1 MSSGG
6 GDGGK
11 HESAEARQLY
21 RIKGEIA
28 REQWDEHKRLGSP
41 VLADLAAEA
50 QAGPSAARYKERIGA
65 AGADVSHAF
74 GREREMS
81 RREMGRYGVNPA
93 SGRFVGADRAMGL
106 AEAGAT
112 AGAMTRARRGV
123 DDEDYARK
131 INLVGIT
138 TGQGAQAQQGLASAA
153 SGLNNIANAKANAK
167 ANHQQGLG
175 MMAATTLNAATIAF

>member
-6 GDGGK
+6 GGGGGQ
-11 HESAEARQLY
+11 ESAEARELY
-21 RIKGEIA
+21 RTQGQIA

-50 QAGPSAARYKERIGA
+50 QAGTSAARYKERIGA
-65 AGADVSHAF
+65 AGADVTHAF
-74 GREREMS
+74 GREREMR
-81 RREMGRYGVNPA
+81 RREMSRYGLNPA
-93 SGRFVGADRAMGL
+93 SGRFVGTDRAMGI

-123 DDEDYARK
+123 DDEDYAKK

-138 TGQGAQAQQGLASAA
+138 TRQGAQAQQGLSSAA
-153 SGLNNIANAKANAK
+153 GGLQGIANAKDQRRD
-167 ANHQQGLG
+167 NHQAGMGQLLG
-175 MMAATTLNAATIAF
+175 TGITAGAVVF

>member
-1 MSSGG
+1 MSVGGGSGG
-6 GDGGK
+6 K
-11 HESAEARQLY
+11 QESAEARELY
-21 RIKGEIA
+21 RIQGQIA

-41 VLADLAAEA
+41 VLENLAADA

-74 GREREMS
+74 GREREMQ
-81 RREMGRYGVNPA
+81 RREMGRYGLNPS
-93 SGRFVGADRAMGL
+93 SGRFVGTDRAMGIS
-106 AEAGAT
+106 EAGAT

-138 TGQGAQAQQGLASAA
+138 TGQGAQAQQGLSSAA
-153 SGLNNIANAKANAK
+153 GGLSGIANQKANAK
-167 ANHQQGLG
+167 ANQQAGIGQLVG
-175 MMAATTLNAATIAF
+175 TGITAGVLF